1 MRPPRGLFCTRHLVS
16 AASPRICSALSAY
29 VRHPRVLLFPPS
41 GTRVCF
47 CSSPACRHPACSCLH
62 FSAPRVLLLSHLEAG
77 QNRADGK
84 IDRLIYFIVGGLAVK
99 GGLDFY
105 SLKDAQREFGQ
116 KVAKELR
123 QEASY
128 AAKKS

>member
-1 MRPPRGLFCTRHLVS
+1 MLQ
-16 AASPRICSALSAY
+16 
-29 VRHPRVLLFPPS
+29 
-41 GTRVCF
+41 
-47 CSSPACRHPACSCLH
+47 
-62 FSAPRVLLLSHLEAG
+62 LSHLEAG

-84 IDRLIYFIVGGLAVK
+84 IDRLIYFIVGGLAVE

-128 AAKKS
+128 AAKKSQEEFEQRAVSFAKDPEQKASSVGKK